1 MGVERQLGRSV
12 ITLALRDFAS
22 SDPSLRAKVAS
33 WIVADRND
41 FKQTCETVELPF
53 ESTLDFFV
61 SIAGEDLPI
70 RKRSVEDALSVID
83 AG

>member
-22 SDPSLRAKVAS
+22 SNPSLRAKVAS

-41 FKQTCETVELPF
+41 FKQTCEMAELPF

>member
-22 SDPSLRAKVAS
+22 SDPGLRAKVAS
-33 WIVADRND
+33 WIVADHDD
-41 FKQTCETVELPF
+41 FKETCEMAELPF